1 MRSMTFVLSDEPEK
15 QKPFAW
21 RRYLWLPACL
31 VLLYWLLK
39 QARLEDIGHAFA
51 QLNVSTIALIVFVLS
66 PLAVLLRALR
76 WRILRNDAEVA
87 PLHAYAGAY
96 LIGVLANLLLFGKA
110 GDLVKAHW
118 ICRSSREFAGSLAV
132 VVVDRLVEGAALVL
146 LLVAVLLFSPS
157 VPVWVYKLVWVGG
170 IGSMGAL
177 LVILC
182 LLARTSQCLRYLG
195 RMVSWMGNQS
205 SRVLGEAEQLLGNCR
220 SLTKSSRV
228 LGAMLLALATWC
240 VELAIIV
247 VLFSALSIRPPWI
260 VSGMVLLL
268 ALNLGNWITISPGGV
283 GFYQALTAFALSFW
297 GVERQTGI
305 ALGVVLQTILFVPL
319 YVAGGI
325 WLCVWMRRKGK
336 RVTSPVLAN

>member
-1 MRSMTFVLSDEPEK
+1 MTFVATAEAEK
-15 QKPFAW
+15 QKPPAW

-39 QARLEDIGHAFA
+39 QARLEDIRHAFA
-51 QLNVSTIALIVFVLS
+51 QLNVSTIVLIVFVLS

-76 WRILRNDAEVA
+76 WRILRNDAKVA
-87 PLHAYAGAY
+87 PLHTYIGAY

-110 GDLVKAHW
+110 GDLVRAHW
-118 ICRSSREFAGSLAV
+118 ICHSRREFAGSLAV
-132 VVVDRLVEGAALVL
+132 VVVDRLVEGTALVL
-146 LLVAVLLFSPS
+146 LLVGVLLFFSPS
-157 VPVWVYKLVWVGG
+157 IPVWAYKLVWVGG
-170 IGSMGAL
+170 IGSVGGL
-177 LVILC
+177 LVILY
-182 LLARTSQCLRYLG
+182 LLARTPQCLRYLG
-195 RMVSWMGNQS
+195 RMVSWMGNARR
-205 SRVLGEAEQLLGNCR
+205 SRILGEVEHLLENCR

-240 VELAIIV
+240 VEVAIIV
-247 VLFSALSIRPPWI
+247 VLFSALSIRSPWI

-268 ALNLGNWITISPGGV
+268 ALNLGNWITISPGAV
-283 GFYQALTAFALSFW
+283 GFYQILTAFALSFW

-319 YVAGGI
+319 YLAGAI

-336 RVTSPVLAN
+336 QVASPVLAN